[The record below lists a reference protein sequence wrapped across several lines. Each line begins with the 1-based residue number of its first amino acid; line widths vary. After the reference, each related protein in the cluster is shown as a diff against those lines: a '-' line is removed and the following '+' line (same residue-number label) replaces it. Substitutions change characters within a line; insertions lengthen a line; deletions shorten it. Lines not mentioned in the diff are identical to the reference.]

1 MDTFLVRYSQVDHAS
16 DAEAL
21 IKNIYYRPERVMLLM
36 QATREK
42 QEDLALIDSF
52 GRRARK
58 LRLSVIDKCNFRC
71 NFCMPENPEWL
82 PNDKVL
88 SFEEISRLVRIF
100 SLFGVDRIRIT
111 GGEPLVRKEIER
123 LIPMI
128 LAVPGISR
136 LGLTTNG
143 FFLAEKAKALK
154 QAGLYSVTVSLH
166 SLRSSRFSQVTRRDS
181 HEKVLEG
188 IRAAKEAGFES
199 VKINAVII
207 RGYNDDEI
215 LDFAQFAY
223 KYGFNMRFIEYM
235 PFDGK
240 KMWNTDKVVTGDEI
254 LGKIREKYEV
264 VPLEREAGSTA
275 MNYRF
280 VDGGGEFGIITSIS
294 KPFCSDCDRIRLT
307 ADGKLVPCLFDNHE
321 YDLGHLLRS
330 GADDAEIAS
339 FLKSKVKLKAPG
351 VESLIKAGS
360 SLGHVRPM
368 YITGG

>member
-1 MDTFLVRYSQVDHAS
+1 
-16 DAEAL
+16 
-21 IKNIYYRPERVMLLM
+21 M
-36 QATREK
+36 QATRGE
-42 QEDLALIDSF
+42 QEDLSLVDSF

-71 NFCMPENPEWL
+71 NFCMPESPEWL

-88 SFEEISRLVRIF
+88 SFEEITRLVKIF

-111 GGEPLVRKEIER
+111 GGEPLVRKDIEK

-128 LAVPGISR
+128 LEVPGINR

-143 FFLAEKAKALK
+143 FYLAEKANALRK
-154 QAGLYSVTVSLH
+154 AGLYSVTVSLH
-166 SLRSSRFSQVTRRDS
+166 SLRSSRFAQVTRRDS
-181 HEKVLEG
+181 HDKVLEG
-188 IRAAKEAGFES
+188 IRAAKDAGFES

-223 KYGFNMRFIEYM
+223 KFGYNMRFIEYM
-235 PFDGK
+235 PFDGR
-240 KMWNTDKVVTGDEI
+240 KMWNTDKVVTGEEI
-254 LGKIREKYEV
+254 LKRISEKYEV
-264 VPLEREAGSTA
+264 LPLEREAGSTA

-294 KPFCSDCDRIRLT
+294 KPFCSDCDRLRLT
-307 ADGKLVPCLFDNHE
+307 ADGKLVPCLFDTHE
-321 YDLGHLLRS
+321 YDVSALLRG
-330 GADDAEIAS
+330 GATDAEIAT
-339 FLKSKVKLKAPG
+339 FLKSKVRLKAPG
-351 VESLIKAGS
+351 VESLLKSGS
-360 SLGHVRPM
+360 TLNHVRPM